1 MSDSYTILDKQP
13 EVLSCLDEV
22 GERVTPE
29 RWAIN
34 NEIFKDKNKKIEQLK
49 KENEK
54 LRNESKRLVVGF
66 RTINRRSSHHVPESI
81 TGDDEPCY
89 WQRKEWIDYIFDL
102 CENVEILLTTNNK
115 E

>member
-13 EVLSCLDEV
+13 EVLSCLDEA

-49 KENEK
+49 KENEALK
-54 LRNESKRLVVGF
+54 AAVCIHAREHGDRLGDG
-66 RTINRRSSHHVPESI
+66 ISS
-81 TGDDEPCY
+81 DDKAVAAFTEYYNPDN
-89 WQRKEWIDYIFDL
+89 WDI
-102 CENVEILLTTNNK
+102 
-115 E
+115 